1 MNKVWVG
8 KLSSPFGLKGEI
20 KVVSNINHQD
30 KIFIKNQT
38 IIVDDQEYKLESARF
53 HKNNYLILI
62 SGFNDIN
69 LLDNILGKDIFVNRE
84 NIKLQD
90 NEFLLSD
97 LECCQVYDEKLI
109 GKVEDIYE
117 NKLGV
122 IIRVNGILIPL
133 NEKYFE
139 KLDTE
144 SKIIYVKNSGELDI

>member
-1 MNKVWVG
+1 M
-8 KLSSPFGLKGEI
+8 
-20 KVVSNINHQD
+20 
-30 KIFIKNQT
+30 
-38 IIVDDQEYKLESARF
+38 
-53 HKNNYLILI
+53 
-62 SGFNDIN
+62 
-69 LLDNILGKDIFVNRE
+69 FVNRE